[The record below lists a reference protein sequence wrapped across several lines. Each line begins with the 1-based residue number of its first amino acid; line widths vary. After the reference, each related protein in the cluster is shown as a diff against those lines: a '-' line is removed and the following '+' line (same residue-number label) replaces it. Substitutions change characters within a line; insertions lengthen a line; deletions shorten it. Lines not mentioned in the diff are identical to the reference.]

1 MVGSLS
7 AFSQD
12 RLREARIVVAGCG
25 ALGNEVLKNLVHAG
39 AGHIAAICE
48 ELCWSAP
55 GENIDDPAH
64 PEIDVQAA
72 ETGMLLAW
80 TVRKHGPRLKELNP
94 DICITTVCGDV
105 AYDVGL
111 GVFREA
117 DVVIGCVDSRWARYC
132 INRLCMRA
140 GTPWVDGGIDGL
152 EGTARVFV
160 PGRNCYACNLGPQG
174 LDELRRRVSCAGVIR
189 RQEEAG
195 HVPTTGVAA
204 SVIGAVQVQEAMKLL
219 HPEALE
225 DGSLGSLAGRI
236 FYYDGRHLTT
246 RTAEFEA
253 YDDDCPVHERWEPVG
268 KIGLD
273 IESTVE
279 AALEGLAV
287 ATGTRDVA
295 FWLHDDC
302 FVDVVGEKDG
312 DLSWDVMLPGRKV
325 ASFVEAHPEMRSYPY
340 SALWQ
345 NEFSSVDAAFPYRT
359 MTLGELGIPPRD
371 VLKVRAAGRTM
382 YFEIG

>member
-25 ALGNEVLKNLVHAG
+25 ALGNEVLKNLALAG
-39 AGHIAAICE
+39 AGHITIVDFDEVEPSNLNRSVLFRREDAAGGR
-48 ELCWSAP
+48 LKV
-55 GENIDDPAH
+55 D
-64 PEIDVQAA
+64 AA
-72 ETGMLLAW
+72 AG
-80 TVRKHGPRLKELNP
+80 RLKELNP

-325 ASFVEAHPEMRSYPY
+325 APFVETHPEMRSYPY

>member
-7 AFSQD
+7 VFSQD

-25 ALGNEVLKNLVHAG
+25 ALGNEVLKNLALAG
-39 AGHIAAICE
+39 AGHITIVDFDEVEPSNLNRSVLFRREDAAGGR
-48 ELCWSAP
+48 LKV
-55 GENIDDPAH
+55 D
-64 PEIDVQAA
+64 AA
-72 ETGMLLAW
+72 AG
-80 TVRKHGPRLKELNP
+80 RLKELNP

-219 HPEALE
+219 HPDALE

>member
-25 ALGNEVLKNLVHAG
+25 ALGNEVLKNLALAG
-39 AGHIAAICE
+39 AGHITIVDFDEVEPSNLNRSVLFRREDAAGGW
-48 ELCWSAP
+48 LKV
-55 GENIDDPAH
+55 D
-64 PEIDVQAA
+64 AA
-72 ETGMLLAW
+72 AG
-80 TVRKHGPRLKELNP
+80 RLKELNP

-325 ASFVEAHPEMRSYPY
+325 GSFVEAHPEMRSYPY

-345 NEFSSVDAAFPYRT
+345 NEFRSVDAAFPYRT

>member
-25 ALGNEVLKNLVHAG
+25 ALGNEVLKNLALAG
-39 AGHIAAICE
+39 AGHITIVDFDEVEPSNLNRSVLFRREDAAGGR
-48 ELCWSAP
+48 LKV
-55 GENIDDPAH
+55 D
-64 PEIDVQAA
+64 AA
-72 ETGMLLAW
+72 AG
-80 TVRKHGPRLKELNP
+80 RLKELNP

-325 ASFVEAHPEMRSYPY
+325 APFVEAHPEMRSYPY

>member
-25 ALGNEVLKNLVHAG
+25 ALGNEVLKNLALAG
-39 AGHIAAICE
+39 AGHITIVDFDEVEPSNLNRSVLFRREDAAGGR
-48 ELCWSAP
+48 LKV
-55 GENIDDPAH
+55 D
-64 PEIDVQAA
+64 AA
-72 ETGMLLAW
+72 AG
-80 TVRKHGPRLKELNP
+80 RLKELNP

-287 ATGTRDVA
+287 ATGTRDGA
-295 FWLHDDC
+295 FLLHDDC

>member
-25 ALGNEVLKNLVHAG
+25 ALGNEVLKNLALAG
-39 AGHIAAICE
+39 AGHITIVDFDEVEPSNLNRSVLFRREDAAGGR
-48 ELCWSAP
+48 LKV
-55 GENIDDPAH
+55 D
-64 PEIDVQAA
+64 AA
-72 ETGMLLAW
+72 AG
-80 TVRKHGPRLKELNP
+80 RLKELNP

-219 HPEALE
+219 HPDALE

-325 ASFVEAHPEMRSYPY
+325 APFVEAHPEMRSYPY

>member
-1 MVGSLS
+1 MVGALS

-12 RLREARIVVAGCG
+12 RLRDARIVVAGCG
-25 ALGNEVLKNLVHAG
+25 ALGNEVLKNLALAG
-39 AGHIAAICE
+39 AGHITIVDFDE
-48 ELCWSAP
+48 VEPSNLNRSVLFRR
-55 GENIDDPAH
+55 ED
-64 PEIDVQAA
+64 AA
-72 ETGMLLAW
+72 EGRLKVDAAAT
-80 TVRKHGPRLKELNP
+80 RLKELNP

-111 GVFREA
+111 GVFRDA

-174 LDELRRRVSCAGVIR
+174 LNELRRRASCAGVIR

-225 DGSLGSLAGRI
+225 DGSLESLVGKM

-253 YDDDCPVHERWEPVG
+253 YDDDCPVHERWAPVG

-279 AALEGLAV
+279 AALESLAA

-302 FVDVVGEKDG
+302 FVDVVEEKDG
-312 DLSWDVMLPGRKV
+312 GLSWPVMLPGRKV
-325 ASFVEAHPEMRSYPY
+325 ASFVEARPEMRSFPY

-345 NEFSSVDAAFPYRT
+345 NEFRSVDAAFPYRT
-359 MTLGELGIPPRD
+359 LTLGELGIPPRD

>member
-25 ALGNEVLKNLVHAG
+25 ALGNEVLKNLALAG
-39 AGHIAAICE
+39 AGHITIVDFDEVEPSNLNRSVLFRREDAAGGR
-48 ELCWSAP
+48 LKV
-55 GENIDDPAH
+55 D
-64 PEIDVQAA
+64 AA
-72 ETGMLLAW
+72 AG
-80 TVRKHGPRLKELNP
+80 RLKELNP

-253 YDDDCPVHERWEPVG
+253 YDDDCPLHERWEPVG

-325 ASFVEAHPEMRSYPY
+325 APFVEAHPEMRSYPY

>member
-25 ALGNEVLKNLVHAG
+25 ALGNEVLKNLALAG
-39 AGHIAAICE
+39 AGHITIVDFDEVEPSNLNRSVLFRREDAAGGR
-48 ELCWSAP
+48 LKV
-55 GENIDDPAH
+55 D
-64 PEIDVQAA
+64 AA
-72 ETGMLLAW
+72 AG
-80 TVRKHGPRLKELNP
+80 RLKELNP